1 MKKVFRK
8 NVFRI
13 KPTCNKKYATGLELT
28 TDMEVFVGT
37 RLEDPFI
44 NGAEDV
50 REQYMRLYHFDYVL
64 ANCTKDDFT
73 CEKKWYYRLYWL
85 KEFVGNNLFAGLCFL
100 FVFFIAY
107 LLKLFGV
114 LESFQQFVVVVLS
127 AAATYVIVC
136 LTMNSQSK
144 HQALIQQQLATK
156 QGELQKAL
164 MEKQSN
170 DTETKDKNIKV
181 FENKIHV
188 YSEFISKMW
197 KTLED
202 DEITNE
208 EIREIRSDIFKQ
220 LIFYIDKNNLPRLAT
235 EIESIKSTDGV
246 SDIMKKAK
254 ITGDNIICFSTITE
268 FLREDAYNQTGQ
280 MLNKDIHKLWS
291 NFRLQPRD
299 IDDFSKEE
307 IAVEETNE
315 SNSSIATDEC
325 SLSSISQFWHF
336 AMLGAEEQIKALRE
350 GIYELNLV
358 EYNEEWRTNLIKQI
372 QENDLIFLFRSG
384 GWGYMGVYRALG
396 WRIFEFGDNEE
407 CKETIHLFGKQEQII
422 TDKDRLKKDLEK
434 YDIYY
439 SKGDG
444 ASLCS
449 SIIVEPLAFARNGIG
464 NPGGVY
470 RRTISRYYQE
480 YGMKQLARFMAIMD
494 NENEYNAHYNGETTV
509 EMGCNKEAFKKIL
522 DSYNIQPA
530 ERDENGNWIIS

>member
-1 MKKVFRK
+1 MKETKTKVHSFLL
-8 NVFRI
+8 VF
-13 KPTCNKKYATGLELT
+13 G
-28 TDMEVFVGT
+28 
-37 RLEDPFI
+37 
-44 NGAEDV
+44 
-50 REQYMRLYHFDYVL
+50 
-64 ANCTKDDFT
+64 
-73 CEKKWYYRLYWL
+73 
-85 KEFVGNNLFAGLCFL
+85 
-100 FVFFIAY
+100 FFIAIVAICFFVFHIPDFWPQLLAIIASAFLGAGATAWITNT
-107 LLKLFGV
+107 LLKNQQ
-114 LESFQQFVVVVLS
+114 ESEE
-127 AAATYVIVC
+127 A
-136 LTMNSQSK
+136 K
-144 HQALIQQQLATK
+144 
-156 QGELQKAL
+156 E
-164 MEKQSN
+164 
-170 DTETKDKNIKV
+170 KNIKV
-181 FENKIHV
+181 FESKIQV

-315 SNSSIATDEC
+315 PNSSIVTDEC

-396 WRIFEFGDNEE
+396 WRVFEFGDNEE
-407 CKETIHLFGKQEQII
+407 CKETIHIFGKQEQIV

-480 YGMKQLARFMAIMD
+480 YGMKQLARFMAIME
-494 NENEYNAHYNGETTV
+494 NENEYNVHDNGETIV
-509 EMGCNKEAFKKIL
+509 EMGCNKETFKKIL
-522 DSYNIQPA
+522 DSYNIQPT
-530 ERDENGNWIIS
+530 ERDENSNWL